1 MSNVGRGADVR
12 VSIMTNDVKQKN
24 RRKRQRRRAQK
35 HRRSVFAISAVV
47 LLLTVIVSVDSLTL
61 KAKDQ
66 AYRAQEAELEEKIEE
81 EKARAEEIK
90 NLDEYVGTDEYIEKV
105 AKDKLGL
112 VYENEIVFK
121 AK

>member
-47 LLLTVIVSVDSLTL
+47 LLLTVIVSVDSMTL

-105 AKDKLGL
+105 AKNKLGL

>member
-1 MSNVGRGADVR
+1 MSIVGEEADVR

-24 RRKRQRRRAQK
+24 RRRRQRKRAQK

-47 LLLTVIVSVDSLTL
+47 LLLTVIVSVDSMTL
-61 KAKDQ
+61 RAKDQ
-66 AYRAQEAELEEKIEE
+66 AYCAQEAELEEKIEE
-81 EKARAEEIK
+81 EKARTEEIE

-112 VYENEIVFK
+112 VYENEIIFK

>member
-47 LLLTVIVSVDSLTL
+47 LLLTVIVSVDSMTL

-90 NLDEYVGTDEYIEKV
+90 NLDIGHMTPIDALNTLY
-105 AKDKLGL
+105 KLQGKI
-112 VYENEIVFK
+112 NNRW
-121 AK
+121 